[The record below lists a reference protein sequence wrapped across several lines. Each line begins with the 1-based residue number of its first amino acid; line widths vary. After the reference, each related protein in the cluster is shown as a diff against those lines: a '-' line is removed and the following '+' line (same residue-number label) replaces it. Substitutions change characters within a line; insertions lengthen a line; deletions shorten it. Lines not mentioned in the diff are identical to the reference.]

1 MSEVKFLSCLLDTC
15 ITLYELFSAHFKF
28 RFSIID
34 LKELLHIKEVKLKSP
49 VLFRA
54 SLMA

>member
-1 MSEVKFLSCLLDTC
+1 MSEVKSLSCLLDTC

-34 LKELLHIKEVKLKSP
+34 WKELLHIKEVKLKSP